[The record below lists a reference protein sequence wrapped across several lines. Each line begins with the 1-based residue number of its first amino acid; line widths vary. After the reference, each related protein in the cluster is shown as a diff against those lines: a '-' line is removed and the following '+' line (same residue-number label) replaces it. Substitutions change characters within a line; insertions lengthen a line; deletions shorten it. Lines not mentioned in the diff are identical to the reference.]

1 MRVHDLQI
9 EAFGPFPGRV
19 HLDLDALSSGGL
31 FLVHGPTGAGKTS
44 LLDAICF
51 ALYADV
57 PGARSKKG
65 LRSDHAADG
74 AVPRVTLEFTAGDR
88 RLRIVRSPEFAR
100 PKKRGTGLLSL
111 PATVTLEERLGT
123 GWVVRSTRNDEVAD
137 VVKDVLGMGM
147 AQFSSVVLLP
157 QGDFAT
163 FLRASPEERRS
174 VLERLFDITEYRDVE
189 DWLGEARRV
198 ARADLDRARGVLS
211 DELGRVKDVIVDAGL
226 GAPSPTAEPAGDEG
240 LGADSAGALTSSGGL
255 ADLPPEAVADRL
267 ADLLGLVDAEVSTTM
282 AAYDDASSAERRAT
296 GALERGRAVADLRA
310 RGERARSD
318 LEELA
323 ARGEEHGARVRAVA
337 AAERAAGLEGHV
349 AARTRSMSNLQA
361 AVAHAAAARAS
372 CPPLPLEVPADE
384 DVAAVAA
391 VLHAL
396 DDVVLD
402 LGREADEAGSR
413 SRRTADLEG
422 RSRTL
427 GREHETVLS
436 SLERVTQT
444 ARDLDTEVEDL
455 AAGAAAVPALT
466 LRLDTAHESL
476 QRLDAS
482 EAALARVSEL
492 VPARDG
498 ARSIALDRRQDLLDL
513 RARRLEQMAGELAT
527 SLLLGDPCPVCG
539 SQAHPEPARTADPV
553 RPEDLA
559 AAEARFAQA
568 EQSHRA
574 LHEETEAHRHRAE
587 TLRAT
592 LGDADRETLE
602 TSVLQLTNT
611 LGAAQARGARHRVV
625 VARQQIQ
632 HAELEAA
639 QHRSASLAARRA
651 SLAEQLTVLAAEDA
665 TGRSRLDGLVEAHGS
680 CPCGSADPEG
690 HSGAHEAVA
699 DLRGAVQEL
708 TAAQQRAAV
717 AEADLRAAAVDA
729 GFESAEQALGLT
741 LSRDDLARERSLI
754 TAHRDRVTAAEA
766 VTKDPEVSAALDG
779 RAPDVPTLLEIART
793 TREALLAARTGADDA
808 ERTRRALQRLATL
821 VTAASCA
828 VAVAAARDARVREVA
843 DTASGTGS
851 ENTLRMRLT
860 SFVLAARLEK
870 VATLANERLGIMG
883 GGRYLLEHSDD
894 LAARGARSG
903 LGLRVLD
910 QWTGAARDTATL
922 SGGESFMA
930 SLALALGLAD
940 AVREEAGGF
949 DLGTL
954 FIDEGFGTLDD
965 DSLEEVITVLDGL
978 REGGRAVGVVSHVAD
993 LRTRI
998 THQAVVHKGAAGSTV
1013 EVRAGSTADPA
1024 A

>member
-1 MRVHDLQI
+1 M
-9 EAFGPFPGRV
+9 
-19 HLDLDALSSGGL
+19 
-31 FLVHGPTGAGKTS
+31 
-44 LLDAICF
+44 
-51 ALYADV
+51 

-611 LGAAQARGARHRVV
+611 LV
-625 VARQQIQ
+625 
-632 HAELEAA
+632 L
-639 QHRSASLAARRA
+639 RRPG
-651 SLAEQLTVLAAEDA
+651 EPA
-665 TGRSRLDGLVEAHGS
+665 TGSWWPASRSSTLNWKRRSTGRRRSRPDE
-680 CPCGSADPEG
+680 P
-690 HSGAHEAVA
+690 
-699 DLRGAVQEL
+699 
-708 TAAQQRAAV
+708 
-717 AEADLRAAAVDA
+717 
-729 GFESAEQALGLT
+729 
-741 LSRDDLARERSLI
+741 RSL
-754 TAHRDRVTAAEA
+754 
-766 VTKDPEVSAALDG
+766 S
-779 RAPDVPTLLEIART
+779 
-793 TREALLAARTGADDA
+793 
-808 ERTRRALQRLATL
+808 
-821 VTAASCA
+821 S
-828 VAVAAARDARVREVA
+828 
-843 DTASGTGS
+843 
-851 ENTLRMRLT
+851 
-860 SFVLAARLEK
+860 
-870 VATLANERLGIMG
+870 
-883 GGRYLLEHSDD
+883 
-894 LAARGARSG
+894 
-903 LGLRVLD
+903 
-910 QWTGAARDTATL
+910 
-922 SGGESFMA
+922 
-930 SLALALGLAD
+930 
-940 AVREEAGGF
+940 
-949 DLGTL
+949 
-954 FIDEGFGTLDD
+954 
-965 DSLEEVITVLDGL
+965 
-978 REGGRAVGVVSHVAD
+978 
-993 LRTRI
+993 
-998 THQAVVHKGAAGSTV
+998 
-1013 EVRAGSTADPA
+1013 
-1024 A
+1024 